1 MCRHS
6 GEIPYNYSRHSV
18 LATHQTVMAW
28 RVVCELLLLS
38 KFVSLSV
45 IPESRRLLE
54 AARTME
60 ASKDTD
66 SEARAKRSLHY
77 LGSEEEEDESVWEA
91 VCPTVEHRRPVV
103 PMEDD
108 QVR

>member
-1 MCRHS
+1 M
-6 GEIPYNYSRHSV
+6 

-54 AARTME
+54 AARSMG
-60 ASKDTD
+60 A

-108 QVR
+108 QVRYNIMKII

>member
-1 MCRHS
+1 M
-6 GEIPYNYSRHSV
+6 

-54 AARTME
+54 AARSMGDSE
-60 ASKDTD
+60 GDTD
-66 SEARAKRSLHY
+66 SEVRAKRSLHY

-103 PMEDD
+103 PMEDE

>member
-1 MCRHS
+1 M
-6 GEIPYNYSRHSV
+6 

-54 AARTME
+54 AARSME
-60 ASKDTD
+60 ASEDTD

-77 LGSEEEEDESVWEA
+77 LGSEEEDESVWEA

-108 QVR
+108 QVRYNIMKII

>member
-1 MCRHS
+1 M
-6 GEIPYNYSRHSV
+6 

-54 AARTME
+54 AARTVE
-60 ASKDTD
+60 DSEDTD

>member
-1 MCRHS
+1 M
-6 GEIPYNYSRHSV
+6 

-60 ASKDTD
+60 ASEGDTD
-66 SEARAKRSLHY
+66 SEARARRSLHY

-103 PMEDD
+103 PMEDE

>member
-1 MCRHS
+1 M
-6 GEIPYNYSRHSV
+6 

-54 AARTME
+54 ASE
-60 ASKDTD
+60 DTD

-108 QVR
+108 QVRYNIMKII

>member
-1 MCRHS
+1 M
-6 GEIPYNYSRHSV
+6 

-54 AARTME
+54 AARTMG
-60 ASKDTD
+60 ASEDTD

>member
-1 MCRHS
+1 M
-6 GEIPYNYSRHSV
+6 

-54 AARTME
+54 AARTMGASE
-60 ASKDTD
+60 ATD
-66 SEARAKRSLHY
+66 SEARDKRSLHY